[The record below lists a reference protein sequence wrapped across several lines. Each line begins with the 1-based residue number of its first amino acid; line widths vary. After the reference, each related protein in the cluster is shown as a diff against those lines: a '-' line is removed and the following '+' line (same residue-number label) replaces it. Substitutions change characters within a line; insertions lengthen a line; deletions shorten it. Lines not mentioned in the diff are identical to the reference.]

1 LSPDADGAAVVRGL
15 GISPG
20 LAIGP
25 VYFLENDIGEVPRRQ
40 VASGEIEAEV
50 DRLRDALREAQEEFR
65 RQRAASAAI
74 LTEAERSIFDAH
86 LAFYQDHLLRDSVE
100 KRIREQALNAE
111 AALKDEIDHLAARFA
126 EMDSLFRE
134 RVADVRDVGN
144 RVQRVLLRKQQAALV
159 SGCSVVLYA
168 RELLPTDTLTL
179 DRSRLLAIVTEVG
192 GEASHVAILARSSG
206 IPAVSGV
213 NRLEAVARPGTE
225 LAVDGTRGLVVV
237 APGAPQRAALALERE
252 SFAQERRR
260 LFQAGAEQSGVE
272 RERGV
277 TLLLNIE
284 NFDNLDAG
292 VLQTCDGVG
301 LYRTEF
307 LFMGRQTF
315 PSEEEQHA
323 FYKDVLLHV
332 GKDVL
337 ANGMRREVTFRT
349 IDVGGDKPLSYL
361 VTPREQNPA
370 LGWRGIRLTFDWQDL
385 LIPQLRALLRAGAHG
400 PLKILLPMITNVE
413 ELRHARALLGEMR
426 DDLRRQRLPFGEQVA
441 LGAMDEVPSAA
452 LCAGTLLD
460 EVDFLSIGTNDLLQ
474 YLFAVDRNNL
484 QVSRLYQPLHPV
496 ALALLR
502 RVIDAGRAVQRP
514 VTVCGEMAGEFLPVL
529 ALYGLGLRR
538 FSMAPVRL
546 AEARAIFRHFT
557 PDEAAAVVRTVE
569 HSTTEQEVEA
579 LLQAAAIE
587 RVGANAH
594 AFLRR

>member
-1 LSPDADGAAVVRGL
+1 LSPDGDGAAVVRGI

-25 VYFLENDIGEVPRRQ
+25 VYYLENEIGEVPRRA
-40 VASGEIEAEV
+40 VAAAEVEAEI
-50 DRLRDALREAQEEFR
+50 DRLRDALREAEEQFR
-65 RQRAASAAI
+65 RQKNASAAG
-74 LTEAERSIFDAH
+74 LTEAERGIFDAH

-100 KRIREQALNAE
+100 KRVREQGLNAE
-111 AALKDEIDHLAARFA
+111 AALKDEIDHLATIFDG
-126 EMDSLFRE
+126 MDRTFRE

-144 RVQRVLLRKQQAALV
+144 RVQRVLLQKQQAALV

-213 NRLEAVARPGTE
+213 RRLEAVARPGTE
-225 LAVDGTRGLVVV
+225 LAVDGTKGVVVV
-237 APGAPQRAALALERE
+237 APGQAQRATLDRERE
-252 SFAQERRR
+252 AFAVERRR
-260 LFQAGAEQSGVE
+260 LMKAGAERSGAE

-284 NFDNLDAG
+284 NFDNLDPG
-292 VLQTCDGVG
+292 ILQTCDGVG

-323 FYKDVLLHV
+323 FYKDVLAHLK
-332 GKDVL
+332 G
-337 ANGMRREVTFRT
+337 REVTFRT

-385 LIPQLRALLRAGAHG
+385 LIPQLRALLRAAAHG
-400 PLKILLPMITNVE
+400 PLKILLPMVTNVDELVKARILIRQLE
-413 ELRHARALLGEMR
+413 E
-426 DDLRRQRLPFGEQVA
+426 DLRRQKLPFGEKVPV
-441 LGAMDEVPSAA
+441 GAMVEVPAAA
-452 LCAGTLLD
+452 LAPEALLK
-460 EVDFLSIGTNDLLQ
+460 EADFLSIGTNDLLQ

-484 QVSRLYQPLHPV
+484 QVAGLYQPLHPV
-496 ALALLR
+496 ALALLK
-502 RVIDAGRAVQRP
+502 RVIDAGAKANRP
-514 VTVCGEMAGEFLPVL
+514 VTVCGEMAGELLPVL

-546 AEARAIFRHFT
+546 AEARTIFRHFT
-557 PDEAAAVVRTVE
+557 PDEAAAVVRSVE
-569 HSTTEQEVEA
+569 AATSESEVEA
-579 LLQAAAIE
+579 LLQAAALE
-587 RVGANAH
+587 RVGPGAH
-594 AFLRR
+594 AFLRS

>member
-1 LSPDADGAAVVRGL
+1 LSPDGDGAAVVRGI

-25 VYFLENDIGEVPRRQ
+25 VYYLENEIGEVPRRA
-40 VASGEIEAEV
+40 VAAAEVEAEI
-50 DRLRDALREAQEEFR
+50 DRLRDALREAEEQFR
-65 RQRAASAAI
+65 RQKNASAAG
-74 LTEAERSIFDAH
+74 LTEAERGIFDAH
-86 LAFYQDHLLRDSVE
+86 LAFYQNHLLRDSVE
-100 KRIREQALNAE
+100 KRVREQGLNAE
-111 AALKDEIDHLAARFA
+111 AALKDEIDHLATVFDG
-126 EMDSLFRE
+126 MDRTFRE

-144 RVQRVLLRKQQAALV
+144 RVQRVLLQKQQAALV

-213 NRLEAVARPGTE
+213 RRLEAVARPGTE
-225 LAVDGTRGLVVV
+225 LAVDGTKGVVVV
-237 APGAPQRAALALERE
+237 APGQAQRATLDRERE
-252 SFAQERRR
+252 AFAVERRR
-260 LFQAGAEQSGVE
+260 LMKAGAERSGAE

-284 NFDNLDAG
+284 NFDNLDPG
-292 VLQTCDGVG
+292 ILQTCDGVG

-323 FYKDVLLHV
+323 FYKDVLAHL
-332 GKDVL
+332 
-337 ANGMRREVTFRT
+337 NGREVTFRT

-385 LIPQLRALLRAGAHG
+385 LIPQLRALLRAAAHG
-400 PLKILLPMITNVE
+400 PLKILLPMVTNVDELVKARILIRQLE
-413 ELRHARALLGEMR
+413 E
-426 DDLRRQRLPFGEQVA
+426 DLRRQKLPFGEKVPV
-441 LGAMDEVPSAA
+441 GAMVEVPAAA
-452 LCAGTLLD
+452 LAPEALLK
-460 EVDFLSIGTNDLLQ
+460 EADFLSIGTNDLLQ

-484 QVSRLYQPLHPV
+484 QVAGLYQPLHPV
-496 ALALLR
+496 ALALLK
-502 RVIDAGRAVQRP
+502 RVIDAGAKANRP
-514 VTVCGEMAGEFLPVL
+514 VTVCGEMAGELLPVL

-546 AEARAIFRHFT
+546 AEARTIFRHFT
-557 PDEAAAVVRTVE
+557 PDEAAAVVRSVE
-569 HSTTEQEVEA
+569 AATSESEVEA
-579 LLQAAAIE
+579 LLQAAALE
-587 RVGANAH
+587 RVGPGAH
-594 AFLRR
+594 AFLRS

>member
-25 VYFLENDIGEVPRRQ
+25 VYFLENEIGEVPRRK
-40 VASGEIEAEV
+40 VAPGEIEAEV
-50 DRLRDALREAQEEFR
+50 DRLRDALREAEEEFR

-213 NRLEAVARPGTE
+213 SRLEAVARPGTE
-225 LAVDGTRGLVVV
+225 LAVDGTKGLVVI
-237 APGAPQRAALALERE
+237 APGAPQRAALARERE

-323 FYKDVLLHV
+323 FYKDVLAHV
-332 GKDVL
+332 G
-337 ANGMRREVTFRT
+337 GREVTFRT

-385 LIPQLRALLRAGAHG
+385 LIPQLRALLRAAAHG
-400 PLKILLPMITNVE
+400 SLKILLPMVTNVE
-413 ELRHARALLGEMR
+413 ELAKVRALIRQLE
-426 DDLRRQRLPFGEQVA
+426 DDLRRQKLPFGASVPV
-441 LGAMDEVPSAA
+441 GAMVEVPAAA
-452 LCAGTLLD
+452 LAPEALLK
-460 EVDFLSIGTNDLLQ
+460 EADFLSIGTNDLLQ

-496 ALALLR
+496 ALSLLG
-502 RVIDAGRAVQRP
+502 RVIDAGRAAQRP

-569 HSTTEQEVEA
+569 PATTEQEVKA

-587 RVGANAH
+587 RVGENAH

>member
-1 LSPDADGAAVVRGL
+1 LSPDGDGAAVVRGI

-25 VYFLENDIGEVPRRQ
+25 VYYLENEIGEVPRRA
-40 VASGEIEAEV
+40 VAAAEVEAEI
-50 DRLRDALREAQEEFR
+50 DRLRDALREAEEQFR
-65 RQRAASAAI
+65 RQKNASAAG
-74 LTEAERSIFDAH
+74 LTEAERGIFDAH

-100 KRIREQALNAE
+100 KRVREQGLNAE
-111 AALKDEIDHLAARFA
+111 AALKDEIDHLATVFDG
-126 EMDSLFRE
+126 MDRTFRE

-144 RVQRVLLRKQQAALV
+144 RVQRVLLQKQQAALV

-213 NRLEAVARPGTE
+213 RRLEAVARPGTE
-225 LAVDGTRGLVVV
+225 LAVDGTKGVVVV
-237 APGAPQRAALALERE
+237 APGQAQRATLDRERE
-252 SFAQERRR
+252 AFAVERRR
-260 LFQAGAEQSGVE
+260 LMKAGAERSGAE

-284 NFDNLDAG
+284 NFDNLNPSI
-292 VLQTCDGVG
+292 LQTCDGVG

-323 FYKDVLLHV
+323 FYKDVLAHL
-332 GKDVL
+332 
-337 ANGMRREVTFRT
+337 NGREVTFRT

-385 LIPQLRALLRAGAHG
+385 LIPQLRALLRAAAHG
-400 PLKILLPMITNVE
+400 PLKILLPMVTNVDELVKARILIRQLE
-413 ELRHARALLGEMR
+413 E
-426 DDLRRQRLPFGEQVA
+426 DLRRQKLPFGEKVPV
-441 LGAMDEVPSAA
+441 GAMVEVPAAA
-452 LCAGTLLD
+452 LAPEALLK
-460 EVDFLSIGTNDLLQ
+460 EADFLSIGTNDLLQ

-484 QVSRLYQPLHPV
+484 QVAGLYQPLHPV
-496 ALALLR
+496 ALALLK
-502 RVIDAGRAVQRP
+502 RVIDAGAKANRP
-514 VTVCGEMAGEFLPVL
+514 VTVCGEMAGELLPVL

-546 AEARAIFRHFT
+546 AEARTIFRHFT
-557 PDEAAAVVRTVE
+557 PDEAAAVVRSVE
-569 HSTTEQEVEA
+569 AATSESEVEA
-579 LLQAAAIE
+579 LLQAAALE
-587 RVGANAH
+587 RVGPGAH
-594 AFLRR
+594 AFLRS

>member
-1 LSPDADGAAVVRGL
+1 MSPDGDGAAVVRGI

-25 VYFLENDIGEVPRRQ
+25 VYFLENEIGEVPRRA
-40 VASGEIEAEV
+40 VAAAEVEAEI
-50 DRLRDALREAQEEFR
+50 DRLRDALREAEEQFR
-65 RQRAASAAI
+65 RQKDASAAG
-74 LTEAERSIFDAH
+74 LTEAERGIFDAH
-86 LAFYQDHLLRDSVE
+86 LAFYRDHLLRDSVE
-100 KRIREQALNAE
+100 KRIREQGLNAE
-111 AALKDEIDHLAARFA
+111 AALKDEIDHLATVFDG
-126 EMDSLFRE
+126 MDRTFRE

-144 RVQRVLLRKQQAALV
+144 RVQRVLLQKQQAALV

-213 NRLEAVARPGTE
+213 RRLEAVARPGTE
-225 LAVDGTRGLVVV
+225 LAVDGTKGVVVV
-237 APGAPQRAALALERE
+237 APDPKQRATLEGERE
-252 SFAQERRR
+252 AFAVERRR
-260 LFQAGAEQSGVE
+260 LMKAGAERSGAE

-284 NFDNLDAG
+284 NFDNLDPG
-292 VLQTCDGVG
+292 ILQTCDGVG

-323 FYKDVLLHV
+323 FYKDVLAHLK
-332 GKDVL
+332 G
-337 ANGMRREVTFRT
+337 REVTFRT

-385 LIPQLRALLRAGAHG
+385 LIPQLRALLRAAAHG
-400 PLKILLPMITNVE
+400 PLKILLPMVTNVE
-413 ELRHARALLGEMR
+413 ELVKARILIRQLE
-426 DDLRRQRLPFGEQVA
+426 DDLRRQKLPFGASVPV
-441 LGAMDEVPSAA
+441 GAMVEVPAAA
-452 LCAGTLLD
+452 LAPEALLK
-460 EVDFLSIGTNDLLQ
+460 EADFLSIGTNDLLQ

-484 QVSRLYQPLHPV
+484 QVAGLYQPLHPV
-496 ALALLR
+496 VLALLR
-502 RVIDAGRAVQRP
+502 RVIEAGAKANRP
-514 VTVCGEMAGEFLPVL
+514 VTVCGEMAGELLPVL

-546 AEARAIFRHFT
+546 AEARTIFRHFT
-557 PDEAAAVVRTVE
+557 PDEAAAVVRSVE
-569 HSTTEQEVEA
+569 AATSEAEVEA
-579 LLQAAAIE
+579 LLQTAALE
-587 RVGANAH
+587 RVGPGAH
-594 AFLRR
+594 AFLRG

>member
-1 LSPDADGAAVVRGL
+1 MSQEGDGAAVVRGL

-25 VYFLENDIGEVPRRQ
+25 VYFLENEIGEVPRRA
-40 VASGEIEAEV
+40 VAPTEVEAEI
-50 DRLRDALREAQEEFR
+50 DRLRDALREAEEQFR
-65 RQRAASAAI
+65 RQKSASAAG
-74 LTEAERSIFDAH
+74 LTAAERGIFDAH
-86 LAFYQDHLLRDSVE
+86 LAFYQDQLLRDSVE
-100 KRIREQALNAE
+100 KRVREQGLNAE
-111 AALKDEIDHLAARFA
+111 AALKDEIDHLATIFDG
-126 EMDSLFRE
+126 MDRTFRE

-144 RVQRVLLRKQQAALV
+144 RVQRVLLQKQQAALV

-213 NRLEAVARPGTE
+213 RRLETVARPGTE
-225 LAVDGTRGLVVV
+225 LAVDGTKGVVVV
-237 APGAPQRAALALERE
+237 APDAKQRAALDLERE
-252 SFAQERRR
+252 AFAVERRR
-260 LFQAGAEQSGVE
+260 LLKAGAERSGAE

-284 NFDNLDAG
+284 NFDNLDPG
-292 VLQTCDGVG
+292 ILQTCDGVG

-323 FYKDVLLHV
+323 FYKDVLAHLK
-332 GKDVL
+332 G
-337 ANGMRREVTFRT
+337 REVTFRT

-385 LIPQLRALLRAGAHG
+385 LIPQLRALLRAAAHG
-400 PLKILLPMITNVE
+400 PLKILLPMVTNVD
-413 ELRHARALLGEMR
+413 ELVKARILIRQLE
-426 DDLRRQRLPFGEQVA
+426 DDLRRQKLPFGEKVPV
-441 LGAMDEVPSAA
+441 GAMVEVPAAA
-452 LCAGTLLD
+452 LAPETLLK
-460 EVDFLSIGTNDLLQ
+460 EADFLSIGTNDLLQ

-484 QVSRLYQPLHPV
+484 QVAGLYQPLHPV

-502 RVIDAGRAVQRP
+502 RVIEAGAKVNRP
-514 VTVCGEMAGEFLPVL
+514 VTVCGEMAGELLPVL

-546 AEARAIFRHFT
+546 AEARTIFRHFT
-557 PDEAAAVVRTVE
+557 PDEAAAVVRSVE
-569 HSTTEQEVEA
+569 AATSEAEVEA
-579 LLQAAAIE
+579 LLKAAALE
-587 RVGANAH
+587 RVGPGAH
-594 AFLRR
+594 AFLRG

>member
-1 LSPDADGAAVVRGL
+1 MSPDGDGAAVVRGI

-25 VYFLENDIGEVPRRQ
+25 VYYLENEIGEVPRRA
-40 VASGEIEAEV
+40 VAAAEVEAEI
-50 DRLRDALREAQEEFR
+50 DRLRDALREAEEQFR
-65 RQRAASAAI
+65 RQKNASAAG
-74 LTEAERSIFDAH
+74 LTEAERGIFDAH

-100 KRIREQALNAE
+100 KRVREQGLNAE
-111 AALKDEIDHLAARFA
+111 AALKDEIDHLATVFDG
-126 EMDSLFRE
+126 MDRTFRE

-144 RVQRVLLRKQQAALV
+144 RVQRVLLQKQQAALV

-213 NRLEAVARPGTE
+213 RRLEAVARPGTE
-225 LAVDGTRGLVVV
+225 LAVDGTKGVVVV
-237 APGAPQRAALALERE
+237 APGQAQRATLDRERE
-252 SFAQERRR
+252 AFAVERRR
-260 LFQAGAEQSGVE
+260 LMKAGAERSGAE

-284 NFDNLDAG
+284 NFDNLDPG
-292 VLQTCDGVG
+292 ILQTCDGVG

-323 FYKDVLLHV
+323 FYKDVLAHL
-332 GKDVL
+332 
-337 ANGMRREVTFRT
+337 NGREVTFRT

-385 LIPQLRALLRAGAHG
+385 LIPQLRALLRAAAHG
-400 PLKILLPMITNVE
+400 PLKILLPMVTNVDELVKARILIRQLE
-413 ELRHARALLGEMR
+413 E
-426 DDLRRQRLPFGEQVA
+426 DLRRQKLPFGEKVPV
-441 LGAMDEVPSAA
+441 GAMVEVPAAA
-452 LCAGTLLD
+452 LAPEALLK
-460 EVDFLSIGTNDLLQ
+460 EADFLSIGTNDLLQ

-484 QVSRLYQPLHPV
+484 QVAGLYQPLHPV
-496 ALALLR
+496 ALALLK
-502 RVIDAGRAVQRP
+502 RVIDAGAKANRP
-514 VTVCGEMAGEFLPVL
+514 VTVCGEMAGELLPVL

-546 AEARAIFRHFT
+546 AEARTIFRHFT
-557 PDEAAAVVRTVE
+557 PDEAAAVVRSVE
-569 HSTTEQEVEA
+569 AATSESEVEA
-579 LLQAAAIE
+579 LLQAAALE
-587 RVGANAH
+587 RVGPGAH
-594 AFLRR
+594 AFLRS

>member
-1 LSPDADGAAVVRGL
+1 LSPDGDGVAVVRGI

-25 VYFLENDIGEVPRRQ
+25 VYYLENEIGEVPRRA
-40 VASGEIEAEV
+40 VAAAEVEAEI
-50 DRLRDALREAQEEFR
+50 DRLRDALREAEEQFR
-65 RQRAASAAI
+65 RQKNASAAG
-74 LTEAERSIFDAH
+74 LTEAERGIFDAH

-100 KRIREQALNAE
+100 KRVREQGLNAE
-111 AALKDEIDHLAARFA
+111 AALKDEIDHLATVFDG
-126 EMDSLFRE
+126 MDRTFRE

-144 RVQRVLLRKQQAALV
+144 RVQRVLLQKQQAALV

-213 NRLEAVARPGTE
+213 RRLEAVARPGTE
-225 LAVDGTRGLVVV
+225 LAVDGTKGVVVV
-237 APGAPQRAALALERE
+237 APGQAQRATLDRERE
-252 SFAQERRR
+252 AFAVERRR
-260 LFQAGAEQSGVE
+260 LMKAGAERSGAE

-284 NFDNLDAG
+284 NFDNLDPG
-292 VLQTCDGVG
+292 ILQTCDGVG

-323 FYKDVLLHV
+323 FYKDVLAHL
-332 GKDVL
+332 
-337 ANGMRREVTFRT
+337 NGREVTFRT

-385 LIPQLRALLRAGAHG
+385 LIPQLRALLRAAAHG
-400 PLKILLPMITNVE
+400 PLKILLPMVTNVDELVKARILIRQLE
-413 ELRHARALLGEMR
+413 E
-426 DDLRRQRLPFGEQVA
+426 DLRRQKLPFGEKVPV
-441 LGAMDEVPSAA
+441 GAMVEVPAAA
-452 LCAGTLLD
+452 LAPEALLK
-460 EVDFLSIGTNDLLQ
+460 EADFLSIGTNDLLQ

-484 QVSRLYQPLHPV
+484 QVAGLYQPLHPV
-496 ALALLR
+496 ALALLK
-502 RVIDAGRAVQRP
+502 RVIDAGAKANRP
-514 VTVCGEMAGEFLPVL
+514 VTVCGEMAGELLPVL

-546 AEARAIFRHFT
+546 AEARTIFRHFT
-557 PDEAAAVVRTVE
+557 PDEAAAVVRSVE
-569 HSTTEQEVEA
+569 AATSESEVEA
-579 LLQAAAIE
+579 LLQAAALE
-587 RVGANAH
+587 RVGPGAH
-594 AFLRR
+594 AFLRS

>member
-1 LSPDADGAAVVRGL
+1 MSPDGDGAAVVRGI

-25 VYFLENDIGEVPRRQ
+25 VYYLENEIGEVPRRA
-40 VASGEIEAEV
+40 VAAAEVEAEI
-50 DRLRDALREAQEEFR
+50 DRLRDALREAEEQFR
-65 RQRAASAAI
+65 RQKNASAAG
-74 LTEAERSIFDAH
+74 LTEAERGIFDAH

-100 KRIREQALNAE
+100 KRVREQGLNAE
-111 AALKDEIDHLAARFA
+111 AALKDEIDHLATIFDG
-126 EMDSLFRE
+126 MDRTFRE

-144 RVQRVLLRKQQAALV
+144 RVQRVLLQKQQAALV

-213 NRLEAVARPGTE
+213 RRLEAVARPGTE
-225 LAVDGTRGLVVV
+225 LAVDGTKGVVVV
-237 APGAPQRAALALERE
+237 APGQAQRATLDRERE
-252 SFAQERRR
+252 AFAVERRR
-260 LFQAGAEQSGVE
+260 LMKAGAERSGAE

-284 NFDNLDAG
+284 NFDNLDPG
-292 VLQTCDGVG
+292 ILQTCDGVG

-323 FYKDVLLHV
+323 FYKDVLAHLK
-332 GKDVL
+332 G
-337 ANGMRREVTFRT
+337 REVTFRT

-385 LIPQLRALLRAGAHG
+385 LIPQLRALLRAAAHG
-400 PLKILLPMITNVE
+400 PLKILLPMVTNVDELVKARILIRQLE
-413 ELRHARALLGEMR
+413 E
-426 DDLRRQRLPFGEQVA
+426 DLRRQKLPFGEKVPV
-441 LGAMDEVPSAA
+441 GAMVEVPAAA
-452 LCAGTLLD
+452 LAPEALLK
-460 EVDFLSIGTNDLLQ
+460 EADFLSIGTNDLLQ

-484 QVSRLYQPLHPV
+484 QVAGLYQPLHPV
-496 ALALLR
+496 ALALLK
-502 RVIDAGRAVQRP
+502 RVIDAGAKANRP
-514 VTVCGEMAGEFLPVL
+514 VTVCGEMAGELLPVL

-546 AEARAIFRHFT
+546 AEARTIFRHFT
-557 PDEAAAVVRTVE
+557 PDEAAAVVRSVE
-569 HSTTEQEVEA
+569 AATSESEVEA
-579 LLQAAAIE
+579 LLQAAALE
-587 RVGANAH
+587 RVGPGAH
-594 AFLRR
+594 AFLRS

>member
-1 LSPDADGAAVVRGL
+1 LSPDGDGAAVVRGI

-25 VYFLENDIGEVPRRQ
+25 VYYLENEIGEVPRRA
-40 VASGEIEAEV
+40 VAAAEVEAEI
-50 DRLRDALREAQEEFR
+50 DRLRDALREAEEQFR
-65 RQRAASAAI
+65 RQKNASAAG
-74 LTEAERSIFDAH
+74 LTEAERGIFDAH

-100 KRIREQALNAE
+100 KRVREQGLNAE
-111 AALKDEIDHLAARFA
+111 AALKDEIDHLATVFDG
-126 EMDSLFRE
+126 MDRTFRE

-144 RVQRVLLRKQQAALV
+144 RVQRVLLQKQQAALV

-213 NRLEAVARPGTE
+213 RRLEAVARPGTE
-225 LAVDGTRGLVVV
+225 LAVDGTKGVVVV
-237 APGAPQRAALALERE
+237 APGQAQRATLDRERE
-252 SFAQERRR
+252 AFAVERRR
-260 LFQAGAEQSGVE
+260 LMKAGAERSGAE

-284 NFDNLDAG
+284 NFDNLDPG
-292 VLQTCDGVG
+292 ILQTCDGVG

-323 FYKDVLLHV
+323 FYKDVLAHL
-332 GKDVL
+332 
-337 ANGMRREVTFRT
+337 NGREVTFRT

-385 LIPQLRALLRAGAHG
+385 LIPQLRALLRAAAHG
-400 PLKILLPMITNVE
+400 PLKILLPMVTNVDELVKARILIRQLE
-413 ELRHARALLGEMR
+413 E
-426 DDLRRQRLPFGEQVA
+426 DLRRQKLPFGEKVPV
-441 LGAMDEVPSAA
+441 GAMVEVPAAA
-452 LCAGTLLD
+452 LAPEALLK
-460 EVDFLSIGTNDLLQ
+460 EADFLSIGTNDLLQ

-484 QVSRLYQPLHPV
+484 QVAGLYQPLHPV
-496 ALALLR
+496 ALALLK
-502 RVIDAGRAVQRP
+502 RVIDAGAKANRP
-514 VTVCGEMAGEFLPVL
+514 VTVCGEMAGELLPVL

-546 AEARAIFRHFT
+546 AEARTIFRHFT
-557 PDEAAAVVRTVE
+557 PDEAAAVVRSVE
-569 HSTTEQEVEA
+569 AATSESEVEA
-579 LLQAAAIE
+579 LLQAAALE
-587 RVGANAH
+587 RVGPGAH
-594 AFLRR
+594 AFLRS

>member
-1 LSPDADGAAVVRGL
+1 LSQDGDGAAVVRGL

-25 VYFLENDIGEVPRRQ
+25 VYFLENEIGEVPRRA
-40 VASGEIEAEV
+40 VAPAEVEAEI
-50 DRLRDALREAQEEFR
+50 DRLRDALREAEEQFR
-65 RQRAASAAI
+65 RQKSASAAG
-74 LTEAERSIFDAH
+74 LTAAERGIFDAH
-86 LAFYQDHLLRDSVE
+86 LAFYQDQLLRDSVE
-100 KRIREQALNAE
+100 KRVREQGLNAE
-111 AALKDEIDHLAARFA
+111 AALKDEIDHLATVFDG
-126 EMDSLFRE
+126 MDRTFRE

-144 RVQRVLLRKQQAALV
+144 RVQRVLLQKQQAALV

-213 NRLEAVARPGTE
+213 RRLEAVARPGTE
-225 LAVDGTRGLVVV
+225 LAVDGTKGVVVV
-237 APGAPQRAALALERE
+237 APGAKQRASLDLERE
-252 SFAQERRR
+252 AFAVERRR
-260 LFQAGAEQSGVE
+260 LMKAGAERSGAE

-284 NFDNLDAG
+284 NFDNLDPG
-292 VLQTCDGVG
+292 ILQTCDGVG

-323 FYKDVLLHV
+323 FYKDVLAHLK
-332 GKDVL
+332 G
-337 ANGMRREVTFRT
+337 REVTFRT

-385 LIPQLRALLRAGAHG
+385 LIPQLRALLRAAAHG
-400 PLKILLPMITNVE
+400 PLKILLPMVTNVD
-413 ELRHARALLGEMR
+413 ELVKARILIRQLE
-426 DDLRRQRLPFGEQVA
+426 DDLRRQKLPFGEKVQV
-441 LGAMDEVPSAA
+441 GAMVEVPAAA
-452 LCAGTLLD
+452 LAPEALLK
-460 EVDFLSIGTNDLLQ
+460 EADFLSIGTNDLLQ

-484 QVSRLYQPLHPV
+484 QVAGLYQPLHPV

-502 RVIDAGRAVQRP
+502 RVIEAGQKVNRP
-514 VTVCGEMAGEFLPVL
+514 VTVCGEMAGELLPVL

-546 AEARAIFRHFT
+546 AEARTIFRHFT
-557 PDEAAAVVRTVE
+557 PDEAAAVVRSVE
-569 HSTTEQEVEA
+569 SATSESEVEA
-579 LLQAAAIE
+579 LLKAAALE
-587 RVGANAH
+587 RVGPGAH
-594 AFLRR
+594 AFLRG

>member
-1 LSPDADGAAVVRGL
+1 LSQDGDGAVVVRGL

-25 VYFLENDIGEVPRRQ
+25 VYFLENEIGEVPRRA
-40 VASGEIEAEV
+40 VAPAEVEAEI
-50 DRLRDALREAQEEFR
+50 DRLRDALREAEEQFR
-65 RQRAASAAI
+65 RQKNASAAG
-74 LTEAERSIFDAH
+74 LTAAERGIFDAH
-86 LAFYQDHLLRDSVE
+86 LAFYQDQLLRDSVE
-100 KRIREQALNAE
+100 KRVREQGLNAE
-111 AALKDEIDHLAARFA
+111 AALKDEIDHLATVFDG
-126 EMDSLFRE
+126 MDRTFRE

-144 RVQRVLLRKQQAALV
+144 RVQRVLLQKQQAALV

-213 NRLEAVARPGTE
+213 SRLEAVARPGTE
-225 LAVDGTRGLVVV
+225 LAVDGTKGVVVV
-237 APGAPQRAALALERE
+237 APDAKQRATLDRERE
-252 SFAQERRR
+252 AFAVERRR
-260 LFQAGAEQSGVE
+260 LMKAGAERSGAE

-284 NFDNLDAG
+284 NFDNLDPG
-292 VLQTCDGVG
+292 ILQTCDGVG

-323 FYKDVLLHV
+323 FYKDVLAHLK
-332 GKDVL
+332 G
-337 ANGMRREVTFRT
+337 REVTFRT

-385 LIPQLRALLRAGAHG
+385 LIPQLRALLRAAAHG
-400 PLKILLPMITNVE
+400 PLKILLPMVTNVDELVKARILIRQLE
-413 ELRHARALLGEMR
+413 E
-426 DDLRRQRLPFGEQVA
+426 DLRRQKLPFGEKVPV
-441 LGAMDEVPSAA
+441 GAMVEVPAAA
-452 LCAGTLLD
+452 LAPEALLK
-460 EVDFLSIGTNDLLQ
+460 EADFLSIGTNDLLQ

-484 QVSRLYQPLHPV
+484 QVAGLYQPLHPV
-496 ALALLR
+496 VLALLR
-502 RVIDAGRAVQRP
+502 RVIEAGAKVNRP
-514 VTVCGEMAGEFLPVL
+514 VTVCGEMAGELLPVL

-546 AEARAIFRHFT
+546 AEARTIFRHFT
-557 PDEAAAVVRTVE
+557 PDEAAAVVRSVE
-569 HSTTEQEVEA
+569 AATSEAEVEA
-579 LLQAAAIE
+579 LLKAAALE
-587 RVGANAH
+587 RVGPGAH
-594 AFLRR
+594 SFLRS